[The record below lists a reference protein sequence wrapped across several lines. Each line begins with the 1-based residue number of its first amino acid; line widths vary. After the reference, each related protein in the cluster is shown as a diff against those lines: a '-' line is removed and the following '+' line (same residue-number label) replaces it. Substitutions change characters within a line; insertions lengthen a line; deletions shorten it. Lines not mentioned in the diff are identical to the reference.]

1 MCPQPADPTTHSI
14 LPVSEDC
21 LNLNVYAPNPP
32 SNTLLPVMFWIYGG
46 AYTTGTAAFYNGT
59 ELASKGVVVVTTNY
73 RLGALGFLS
82 TQDSVCPGNNGLLDQ
97 ILALKW
103 VKDNIASFHGDP
115 NDVTIFGESA
125 GSGSVALLRLSPLA
139 QGLFSKAIME
149 SGTSLSPWAVARPGK
164 DSISPLQF
172 AQSLGNETGCSDSD
186 LQSSADLISCLQN
199 VTVDT
204 ILKAT
209 ESIYKSTLLLKFRP
223 TVETVLGVVPDDPQK
238 LLARGAGSNIMS
250 IRGVN
255 KNEYS
260 LFLLSFPLP
269 GFTLNITVARIFQLA
284 KEFFPEESQTVAS
297 KIIAKYIPSKDPT
310 PKQCR
315 EALEQINTDFDF
327 IVPTIREQQ
336 QTMRTPGHAKQY
348 LYEFTYRATHSTRP
362 DWAGVMH
369 ASELPFVFGQPFT
382 RDQFFAHNFPFNW
395 TAQDMNVSMNMVTM
409 WTNFAKHGNPTP
421 QSEGGVSWPPYS
433 LDSESY
439 LDIGSSLSVKA
450 NLKADRVEFWT
461 SIMKSDTSS
470 GHAPQQGIFQIATL
484 LLFIHIYYFIF

>member
-1 MCPQPADPTTHSI
+1 MCPQLVDPLTPSS

-21 LNLNVYAPNPP
+21 LYLNVYAPNSP
-32 SNTLLPVMFWIYGG
+32 SDTSLLPVMFWIYGG
-46 AYTTGTAAFYNGT
+46 SYKTGTAAYYNGT
-59 ELASKGVVVVTTNY
+59 ELASKGVVVVTANY

-82 TQDSVCPGNNGLLDQ
+82 TLDDICPGNNGLLDQ

-149 SGTSLSPWAVARPGK
+149 SGASLSPWAVARPGK
-164 DSISPLQF
+164 DTISPLQF

-186 LQSSADLISCLQN
+186 LQSSADLVSCLKN
-199 VTVDT
+199 VPVDK

-223 TVETVLGVVPDDPQK
+223 TVEKALGVIPDDPLK
-238 LLARGAGSNIMS
+238 LLARGAGSNITS

-260 LFLLSFPLP
+260 LFLLRYPIWD
-269 GFTLNITVARIFQLA
+269 FTLKQVEARILLFA
-284 KEFFPEESQTVAS
+284 KEFFPEQSQIVAN
-297 KIIAKYIPSKDPT
+297 KIIAEYISTKDLPT
-310 PKQCR
+310 PERCR
-315 EALEQINTDFDF
+315 DALIQINTDFDF
-327 IVPTIREQQ
+327 IVPTILEQQ
-336 QTMRTPGHAKQY
+336 QTVRAPGHAKQY

-362 DWAGVMH
+362 AWAGVMH

-382 RDQFFAHNFPFNW
+382 HDKFFAYNFPFNW
-395 TAQDMNVSMNMVTM
+395 TAQDMKVSMNMVNL
-409 WTNFAKHGNPTP
+409 WTDFAKYGNPTP
-421 QSEGGVSWPPYS
+421 QNVGGGSWPPYS
-433 LDSESY
+433 LDSQSY
-439 LDIGSSLSVKA
+439 LDIGSSLSIKA
-450 NLKADRVEFWT
+450 NLEADRVKFWT
-461 SIMKSDTSS
+461 SILDSV
-470 GHAPQQGIFQIATL
+470 GR
-484 LLFIHIYYFIF
+484 LFWE